1 VLIKN
6 MHMNRQVFRKRI
18 DQLWNSLMTSIDQI
32 NRSDLDIIFRAEE
45 ILMET
50 DKSITSLKTLLQ
62 QYSFSDWSDE
72 IYFFKNTKPQFV
84 AIYIYYSK
92 VLSIEASKPYADPQ
106 ALRSYYESERA
117 ALLYFYNEQKNLS
130 AIIEEDQRFLI
141 KSISYVSNLTLN

>member
-1 VLIKN
+1 
-6 MHMNRQVFRKRI
+6 MNRQVFRKRI

-84 AIYIYYSK
+84 
-92 VLSIEASKPYADPQ
+92 
-106 ALRSYYESERA
+106 ESTFIT
-117 ALLYFYNEQKNLS
+117 LKFYQ
-130 AIIEEDQRFLI
+130 
-141 KSISYVSNLTLN
+141 